1 MAEAEHGRQVM
12 AWGCRDMSGLAVDIY
27 REEDPARLV
36 IEIHAPL
43 DQLDLGGLAAPATT
57 GQPPGAPPPP
67 S

>member
-1 MAEAEHGRQVM
+1 
-12 AWGCRDMSGLAVDIY
+12 MSGLAVDIY

-43 DQLDLGGLAAPATT
+43 DQLDLDGLAAPATE
-57 GQPPGAPPPP
+57 QPPAASPPP